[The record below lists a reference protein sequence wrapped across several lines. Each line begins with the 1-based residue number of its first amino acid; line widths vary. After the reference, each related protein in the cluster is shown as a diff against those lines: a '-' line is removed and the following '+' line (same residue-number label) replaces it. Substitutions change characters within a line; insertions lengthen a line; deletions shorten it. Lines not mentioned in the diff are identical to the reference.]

1 MWGMGRSTPNR
12 KWMRENDFL
21 CFYATGIG
29 VVASA
34 RLASIPDELVTAEEW
49 PEPTPM
55 EGEVFKVPLEDVR
68 WLEQPL
74 AIDDDMR
81 RKLDAFADKTLS
93 RWSWFV
99 LTTSKLSERDFLLLT
114 GRS

>member
-1 MWGMGRSTPNR
+1 MGRSTPNR
-12 KWMRENDFL
+12 KWMRENDL
-21 CFYATGIG
+21 VCFYATSVG

-34 RLASIPDELVTAEEW
+34 RLTSLPDELVTAEEW

-74 AIDDDMR
+74 AIDDGVR
-81 RKLDAFADKTLS
+81 RKLDAFTDKKPS
-93 RWSWFV
+93 PVWAWFV
-99 LTTSKLSERDFLLLT
+99 QTTRKLSEHDFLLLT